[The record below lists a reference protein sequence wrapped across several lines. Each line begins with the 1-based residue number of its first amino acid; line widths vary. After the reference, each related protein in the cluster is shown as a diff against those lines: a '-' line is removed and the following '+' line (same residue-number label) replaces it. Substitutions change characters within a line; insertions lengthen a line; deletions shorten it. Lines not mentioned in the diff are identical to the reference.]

1 MSTKSTL
8 AYGDTF
14 HFYTDLMEGSD
25 NVILEIHGCNTCNSN
40 RYIEIPLHIWETIR
54 KCSPMK
60 FDSVDISDE
69 DILKMVEKEVDADIA
84 EYKADM
90 TKYGKSWLT
99 ISGAD
104 EPREEQIKNGIE
116 RYAYRRTKQRKIIE
130 LMKDHKTYK

>member
-54 KCSPMK
+54 KCSPIK
-60 FDSVDISDE
+60 FDLVDISDE
-69 DILKMVEKEVDADIA
+69 DILKKVEQEVDARII
-84 EYKADM
+84 EYKEDM
-90 TKYGKSWLT
+90 TKHSKSWLA

-104 EPREEQIKNGIE
+104 EPREEQIKNE
-116 RYAYRRTKQRKIIE
+116 CWRYISQRTKQREIIE